1 MINIIDK
8 KDCCGCRACEV
19 QCPVNCIKMKADN
32 EGFWYPEIMIQECVR
47 CGMCEKVCP
56 ILNKTSKT
64 GKTETLGILAKDDNI
79 RKNSSSGGVFSLI
92 AQHVLE
98 PVLYLEL
105 HLTRI

>member
-47 CGMCEKVCP
+47 CGMCEKSVRF
-56 ILNKTSKT
+56 L
-64 GKTETLGILAKDDNI
+64 I
-79 RKNSSSGGVFSLI
+79 RLLRQERQRLLEYLLRMIISGRTAHRAVYS
-92 AQHVLE
+92 A
-98 PVLYLEL
+98 
-105 HLTRI
+105 

>member
-1 MINIIDK
+1 M
-8 KDCCGCRACEV
+8 

-32 EGFWYPEIMIQECVR
+32 EGFWYPEIKIQECVR

-98 PVLYLEL
+98 QEAVLYLEL